1 VTGSYLLAIGGG
13 PETKRGQAKVSA
25 LTGAWSRD
33 RTTEFS
39 GTWDLSAL
47 VAKDASGNF
56 LPIAKTTGS
65 ELAATNAGVALN
77 DKLLLGVIQHGG
89 ESGGQA
95 SDMMADNGG
104 QLMIL
109 QLKLP
114 SFAAGPVCT
123 AETTAKPAADEDE
136 ESTSS
141 LLPLG
146 LVVVQLAA
154 WLNI

>member
-1 VTGSYLLAIGGG
+1 M
-13 PETKRGQAKVSA
+13 VSA

-47 VAKDASGNF
+47 VAKDADGNF
-56 LPIAKTTGS
+56 LPIAQTTGS
-65 ELAATNAGVALN
+65 ELAGTNAGIALN

-95 SDMMADNGG
+95 FAMMSDNGG

-109 QLKLP
+109 QLALP
-114 SFAAGPVCT
+114 IEPVTAAPTIAATDAPTVATDAPT
-123 AETTAKPAADEDE
+123 AAAAATTAPPSPVEDD
-136 ESTSS
+136 SSSS
-141 LLPLG
+141 LLALG
-146 LVVVQLAA
+146 LLLVQLTA
-154 WLNI
+154 